1 MELTKEKIL
10 EALANVI
17 EPDLKKS
24 VVELN
29 LVQNIVIDG
38 KRVTLEVQTA
48 NPAMHGRKR
57 MEEACEFAL
66 ERVLGADI
74 ECEVKAVP
82 IESSGENASLR
93 KVLPGVKNIVAVAS
107 GKGGVGKSTIAA
119 NLAVGLVQQ
128 GYSVGMIDAD
138 LYGPSVPT
146 MFDLVNAKPKI
157 VEINGKQYIEPI
169 ESYGVKTLSIGFFA
183 DTNQPIVWRGAMAT
197 KALNQLLND
206 AWWGDLD
213 YMVIDLPP
221 GTGDVHLSIVQA
233 LPLTGAVIVSTPQ
246 EVALADARKGI
257 AMFQMPNINVPVLGL
272 VENMAWFTPEE
283 LPDNKYYIFGKDGA
297 VELAEKLGVPCLAQ
311 IPIVQSIRESG
322 DVGRPA
328 VLQENTP
335 SSKAFTEF
343 IGKFVEQ
350 VEKRNASLPPTETVK
365 ITVQ

>member
-17 EPDLKKS
+17 EPDLKKTI
-24 VVELN
+24 VELN
-29 LVQNIVIDG
+29 LVQNIVIEG
-38 KRVTLEVQTA
+38 KSVRLEVQTA

-66 ERVLGADI
+66 ERVLGADVDF
-74 ECEVKAVP
+74 EVKAVP
-82 IESSGENASLR
+82 IESSGENANLR

-146 MFDLVNAKPKI
+146 MFDLVNAKPSI
-157 VEINGKQYIEPI
+157 IEVNGKQYIEPV
-169 ESYGVKTLSIGFFA
+169 ESYGVKTLSMGFFA
-183 DTNQPIVWRGAMAT
+183 DANQPIVWRGAMAT

-233 LPLTGAVIVSTPQ
+233 LPLTGAIIVSTPQ
-246 EVALADARKGI
+246 EVALADARKGV

-297 VELAEKLGVPCLAQ
+297 VQLAEKLDVPCLAQ

-328 VLQENTP
+328 ILQEDTP
-335 SSKAFTEF
+335 SSKAFSEF
-343 IGKFVEQ
+343 ISKFVEQ
-350 VEKRNASLPPTETVK
+350 VEKRNASMPPTETVK